1 MHLDSE
7 IYELERRIARRRHRI
22 AHGARVARHRAFRA
36 IVSPAGLLSAVGL
49 GLLAI
54 FGLVRKKSTAPPRA
68 RAGKLAGLASLLAS
82 LLASAGFALLRAQ
95 FGSPAQMA
103 QLVLSKLKK
112 TQHQPVQSRL

>member
-22 AHGARVARHRAFRA
+22 EHGARVARHRAFRA

-49 GLLAI
+49 GLLAT

-68 RAGKLAGLASLLAS
+68 RAGKLAGLAS

-103 QLVLSKLKK
+103 QLVLSKMKK
-112 TQHQPVQSRL
+112 AQHQPVHSRQ